1 MLGLQGEMES
11 HLEPLGMIAAMARA
25 IQSLATAINIGDLD
39 FELCCSP
46 ESTIKKLMEIP
57 GVSSQTATYI
67 AMRTLGYTDAFTE
80 TDLVIRKALG
90 NQTPKEMRD
99 LSEQWRPWRSYATM
113 ALWDSYNTEEKK

>member
-1 MLGLQGEMES
+1 
-11 HLEPLGMIAAMARA
+11 MARAQA

-46 ESTIKKLMEIP
+46 ESIIKKLMEIP

-67 AMRTLGYTDAFTE
+67 AMRALGYTDVFPE

-90 NQTPKEMRD
+90 NKKPKEMRE

-113 ALWDSYNTEEKK
+113 ALWDSYHKEEKK